1 MSWEEQVQ
9 LFLFTNISRG
19 RSFQHRSPRK
29 GGSVFPHSTG
39 RGGAGGGGRGGRG
52 RNGAGR
58 EESQGRSCSFT
69 KRSQNEHQR
78 QVTKVSVFGLGGQGL

>member
-1 MSWEEQVQ
+1 MWKKGQQ
-9 LFLFTNISRG
+9 LLGN
-19 RSFQHRSPRK
+19 QHRSPRK
-29 GGSVFPHSTG
+29 GGSVFPHSTRG
-39 RGGAGGGGRGGRG
+39 RGGGGRGRK
-52 RNGAGR
+52 GARR